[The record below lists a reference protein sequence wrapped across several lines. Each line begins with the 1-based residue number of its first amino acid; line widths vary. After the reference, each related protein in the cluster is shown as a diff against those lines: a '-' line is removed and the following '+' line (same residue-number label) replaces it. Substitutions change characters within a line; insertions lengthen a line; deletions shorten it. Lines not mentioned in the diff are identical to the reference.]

1 MKHVSGKEISGREFS
16 GKEFSGKEA
25 SRNYAV
31 LTTQDRIDKTD
42 ESVGTSRE
50 MVRIQRQTSIY
61 HHDGDQLTHQE
72 EPKVRDPPFGEQH
85 FV

>member
-1 MKHVSGKEISGREFS
+1 MKHVSGKEVS

-50 MVRIQRQTSIY
+50 MVRIQR
-61 HHDGDQLTHQE
+61 
-72 EPKVRDPPFGEQH
+72 
-85 FV
+85 